1 MASERVDMGG
11 YTLTENASLARLNTL
26 RVDARANLL
35 ADIRDA
41 GKLPELLD
49 FPAIRQGRLLVL
61 GEGSNVLFTDD
72 FHGTVLRMSTRGVQV
87 ESGGDSAR
95 IAVAAG
101 ERWDDFVRWTLGQ
114 GYAGLENLIL
124 IPGTVGAA
132 PIQNIGAYGC
142 EVAEFIES
150 VEAWDL
156 REHRV
161 VTLGHAT
168 CAFAYRDSLFKHE
181 PGRYIVTAVR
191 FVLPRSR
198 PLRTDYA
205 GIDEELARMGVD
217 KPAPFHVAEA
227 VVRLRT
233 RKLPD
238 PAVIGNAGSFFKN
251 PIVDASVADDRG
263 GRLQGA
269 TRRRRRHLQ
278 PPRAG
283 AGQPR
288 PRQWPAVV
296 GAGATGDGRRA
307 REVRRAAGAG
317 TGGDRRGLS
326 PRHPGFT
333 RRLVSFCPGA
343 SAQPRGPRVV
353 HCACTS
359 TPLAVPSRAQCERGA
374 VAHAVLP
381 ERRPAGPKSKG
392 GAPVSSILPVL
403 RMGRCPVIL
412 TRGRRVAPTGF

>member
-1 MASERVDMGG
+1 MASEHVDMGG

-41 GKLPELLD
+41 AKLPELLD
-49 FPAIRQGRLLVL
+49 FPAIRRGRLLVL

-72 FHGTVLRMSTRGVQV
+72 FPGTVLRMSTRGVQV
-87 ESGGDSAR
+87 ESDGDSAR

-156 REHRV
+156 RERRV
-161 VTLGHAT
+161 VMLDHAT

-198 PLRTDYA
+198 ALRTDYA

-251 PIVDASVADDRG
+251 PIVAAATAEALQREHAGLPAWPQGDDRCKISAG
-263 GRLQGA
+263 WMIEAAGFKGMREGDAGISNRHALVLVNHGHASGPQLWALAQQVMDGVHAKFGVRLE
-269 TRRRRRHLQ
+269 
-278 PPRAG
+278 PEPVVIG
-283 AGQPR
+283 AG
-288 PRQWPAVV
+288 
-296 GAGATGDGRRA
+296 
-307 REVRRAAGAG
+307 
-317 TGGDRRGLS
+317 
-326 PRHPGFT
+326 
-333 RRLVSFCPGA
+333 
-343 SAQPRGPRVV
+343 
-353 HCACTS
+353 
-359 TPLAVPSRAQCERGA
+359 
-374 VAHAVLP
+374 
-381 ERRPAGPKSKG
+381 
-392 GAPVSSILPVL
+392 
-403 RMGRCPVIL
+403 
-412 TRGRRVAPTGF
+412 